1 MNDVAPDSV
10 VLVPPVELDLNSVD
24 AVGAQIEQAFASG
37 ASSVVLDFAQ
47 VQFCDSAGLRLL
59 VNSVKRAETLGR
71 EFRVANP
78 TTRLLRLAEF
88 IGASRMLGLP
98 RPPPH

>member
-1 MNDVAPDSV
+1 MAPEGVV
-10 VLVPPVELDLNSVD
+10 VLVPPVELDLRSAD
-24 AVGAQIEQAFASG
+24 GVGAQIEQAFDAG
-37 ASSVVLDFAQ
+37 ARMVVLDFAE

-59 VNSVKRAETLGR
+59 VNAAKRARLLDR

-98 RPPPH
+98 RPPPE